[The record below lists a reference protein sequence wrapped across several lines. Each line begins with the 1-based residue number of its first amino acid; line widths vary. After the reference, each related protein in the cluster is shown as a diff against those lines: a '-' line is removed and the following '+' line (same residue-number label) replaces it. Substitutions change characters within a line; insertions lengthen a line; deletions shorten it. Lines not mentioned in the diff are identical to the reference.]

1 MRFQQLKGI
10 YQYLLDIH
18 QGLNSLYLYF
28 LSRIQDER
36 PRLFLHF
43 VIENQ
48 HKKFLHLKTLLHC
61 ESDHVLKAWLDENIE
76 QKLLIISD
84 EQKKMP
90 RSVLMACWILQ

>member
-36 PRLFLHF
+36 PAFFYILLLKT
-43 VIENQ
+43 NT
-48 HKKFLHLKTLLHC
+48 KKFYILKPYC
-61 ESDHVLKAWLDENIE
+61 IVS
-76 QKLLIISD
+76 LI
-84 EQKKMP
+84 MY
-90 RSVLMACWILQ
+90 